1 MPRGSL
7 QADRRQGKLA
17 KMLSRGQS
25 ISISSQADRF
35 GVHPMTV
42 RRDLDA
48 LESEGLLVRCY
59 GGAIPAQRIAFEF
72 AFGRRRRR
80 HHVAKRRIGFAAS
93 KMIDS
98 RRTVILDTGTT
109 TLEIARGLS
118 KAGTSCTVITSSLVI
133 AGELWASEP
142 VELMLLGGRVRRNSP
157 DLVGPGVEL
166 MLEKLAADVAFLG
179 ADGIDPKRGCFTID
193 VEAARVAE
201 RMAASA
207 RRVIVV
213 ADSSKLGSAGPVRYL
228 QIKEMD
234 ELITDKGARPPAVA
248 SLRRQGVKVTIV

>member
-1 MPRGSL
+1 
-7 QADRRQGKLA
+7 
-17 KMLSRGQS
+17 
-25 ISISSQADRF
+25 
-35 GVHPMTV
+35 MTI

-59 GGAIPAQRIAFEF
+59 GGAIPTQRIAFEF
-72 AFGRRRRR
+72 AFERRRRQ
-80 HHVAKRRIGFAAS
+80 HHAAKRRIGRLAAAR
-93 KMIDS
+93 ITPGQ
-98 RRTVILDTGTT
+98 TVILDTGTT

-133 AGELWASEP
+133 AGELWTSEP
-142 VELMLLGGRVRRNSP
+142 IELMLLGGRVRGNSP

-179 ADGIDPKRGCFTID
+179 ADGIDPNRGCFTID

-201 RMAASA
+201 RMALSA

-213 ADSSKLGSAGPVRYL
+213 ADSFKLGAPAPVRYL
-228 QIKEMD
+228 QLREMD
-234 ELITDKGARPPAVA
+234 ELVTDKAAPADVLA
-248 SLRRQGVKVTIV
+248 ALRRRGVKVTTV